1 LFKRDTNLTLK
12 QKYEGKAKILG
23 QMDGK
28 LKSQERR
35 SYNLHE
41 KHRDIS
47 QGSLTTNYGEI
58 TRTSNK
64 EILDQIT

>member
-1 LFKRDTNLTLK
+1 
-12 QKYEGKAKILG
+12 
-23 QMDGK
+23 MDGK
-28 LKSQERR
+28 LRSQERR
-35 SYNLHE
+35 SYLHE

-47 QGSLTTNYGEI
+47 QGSLKNYGEM